1 MSTKTHTAEGLTTED
16 DEVVSWRSE
25 QLRACGF
32 DPELA
37 GSIARDCR
45 YDLHSLLELVE
56 HGCRPD
62 LAARIL
68 APLLGEAKPC

>member
-1 MSTKTHTAEGLTTED
+1 MSTRTHTGSGLSTDD
-16 DEVVSWRSE
+16 DEVVSWRSD
-25 QLRACGF
+25 QLLACGF

-45 YDLHSLLELVE
+45 YDLHGLLELVE
-56 HGCRPD
+56 SGCRPD

-68 APLLGEAKPC
+68 APLDEARPC